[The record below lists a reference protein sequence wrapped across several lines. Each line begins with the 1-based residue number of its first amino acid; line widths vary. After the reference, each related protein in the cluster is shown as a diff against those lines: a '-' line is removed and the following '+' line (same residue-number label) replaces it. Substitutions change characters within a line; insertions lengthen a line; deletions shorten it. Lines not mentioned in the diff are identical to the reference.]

1 MYSIWL
7 QVVFILP
14 TLFIFTPQAL
24 ALSTCCYVFFVFKAR
39 KKKIQMSLKASL
51 CPSASEVGQWDWDIA
66 AHNTYTWPISR
77 GCGGRKPV
85 CYTWTHSTRDNL
97 EESGKT
103 LCASSAW
110 PTKTFHQNLRRIRIH
125 QSSLW
130 GNVPCGFSQ
139 HHESGSVRCMYSII
153 D

>member
-1 MYSIWL
+1 MP
-7 QVVFILP
+7 VVFILT
-14 TLFIFTPQAL
+14 TLLFSLHHRHWLYLHVAM
-24 ALSTCCYVFFVFKAR
+24 SFFVFKGR
-39 KKKIQMSLKASL
+39 KEKIQMSLKASL
-51 CPSASEVGQWDWDIA
+51 RPSVSVVGQWDWDIA

-85 CYTWTHSTRDNL
+85 CYTWTHSTRDDL
-97 EESGKT
+97 EESRKT

-110 PTKTFHQNLRRIRIH
+110 STKTFHQNLRRIRIH